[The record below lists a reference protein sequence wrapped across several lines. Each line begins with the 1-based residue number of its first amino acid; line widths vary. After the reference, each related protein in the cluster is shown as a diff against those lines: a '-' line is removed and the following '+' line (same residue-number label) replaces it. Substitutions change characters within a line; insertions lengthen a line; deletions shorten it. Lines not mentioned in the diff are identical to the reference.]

1 MAITTFAPADE
12 QAPIEDPVSYEEAAL
27 LFMETG
33 LPEFQSNL
41 KTVTNKLARWG
52 KKDRLPVQWR
62 GKAQY
67 VSFSDLLEAHA
78 RRHPA
83 PGK

>member
-1 MAITTFAPADE
+1 MAITTLAPADE
-12 QAPIEDPVSYEEAAL
+12 VAPIEDPVSYEEAAL

-33 LPEFQSNL
+33 LPEFQSNV
-41 KTVTNKLARWG
+41 KSVTNKLARWG
-52 KKDRLPVQWR
+52 RKDRLHIEWH